1 MPELKNIRQERFCL
15 LYVMLGNAAEAYR
28 EAGYH
33 SKTPDIHAHQLVRNS
48 KIESRI
54 AEIKAIS
61 TPKKVRNR
69 EGVLEWLDDLMS
81 RPADEPVKWSDK
93 LRAAEIINRMCGYN
107 AADRVEV
114 HAGDSLNQYIV
125 QLRSRPINDQ
135 VIEIGNGSERFNLT
149 EPDAIEQNAAR
160 HD

>member
-15 LYVMLGNAAEAYR
+15 LYVMLGNATEAYR

-48 KIESRI
+48 KVESRI
-54 AEIKAIS
+54 AEIKAKT

-69 EGVLEWLDDLMS
+69 EGILEWLDDLMS
-81 RPADEPVKWSDK
+81 RRADEPVKWSDK

-107 AADRVEV
+107 AADQVEV
-114 HAGDSLNQYIV
+114 HAGDSLNNYIV
-125 QLRSRPINDQ
+125 ALRARPIGGE
-135 VIEIGNGSERFNLT
+135 VLELKNGSES
-149 EPDAIEQNAAR
+149 P
-160 HD
+160 